1 VAAAE
6 RFGIA
11 DHLRWL
17 TAEKIWQLYW
27 AGRWPEAESR
37 LDELVA
43 DFESATYWMET
54 PCRWLRG
61 RIRLGRGDREGA
73 LEDAARGLERARV
86 GKDPQVLWPSLS
98 FAARVLAAE
107 DANEAYALAHEVLS
121 TWKQSGQASGG
132 CEWLSSVAVV
142 FDRLGKR
149 DELVAAL
156 PHAKV
161 TTPWLEAAS
170 AYAAGDFTRSAE
182 IYEETGAGPDA
193 AYARLRA
200 AESFAEQGRRAE
212 TDAELESALAFWRA
226 AGATAYVRQGEALLA
241 ESA

>member
-1 VAAAE
+1 
-6 RFGIA
+6 
-11 DHLRWL
+11 
-17 TAEKIWQLYW
+17 
-27 AGRWPEAESR
+27 
-37 LDELVA
+37 
-43 DFESATYWMET
+43 
-54 PCRWLRG
+54 
-61 RIRLGRGDREGA
+61 
-73 LEDAARGLERARV
+73 
-86 GKDPQVLWPSLS
+86 LS
-98 FAARVLAAE
+98 FAARVLAGE
-107 DANEAYALAHEVLS
+107 DASEAYALAHEVLS
-121 TWKQSGQASGG
+121 TWKRSGQASGG